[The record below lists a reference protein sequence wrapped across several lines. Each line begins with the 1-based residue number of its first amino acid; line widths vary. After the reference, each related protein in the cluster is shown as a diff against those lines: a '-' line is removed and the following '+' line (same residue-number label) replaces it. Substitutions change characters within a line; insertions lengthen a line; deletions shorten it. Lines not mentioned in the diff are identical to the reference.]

1 MSPTDTPLDPPREPQ
16 TEPQPGDGTA
26 PAASTALLTVRG
38 LRKSFGTT
46 RVLESIDLTVG
57 RGRVLALIGPSG
69 SGKTTILRCLNG
81 LETADGGTI
90 TITAAE
96 ADPAAT
102 GAAPAGTATG
112 TGTGIELTVD
122 FGAAG
127 GPRDKQLAALRDRS
141 AMVFQNYNLFPHKT
155 VLENV
160 LEGPVVVQRR
170 PKAEVTA
177 EALALLTRVGLA
189 DKTDAYPFELSGG
202 QQQRVGIV
210 RALALRPQL
219 LLFDEPT
226 SSLDPE
232 LVGDVLRLIK
242 ELAIEGWTMVIVTHE
257 LEFAR
262 EVASEI
268 AFVDGGRIVEHGD
281 PKQVL
286 RDPREERTRQFLH
299 RLLNPF

>member
-90 TITAAE
+90 TITAELPGTVA
-96 ADPAAT
+96 ASAPVTPA
-102 GAAPAGTATG
+102 TATG
-112 TGTGIELTVD
+112 TEITVD
-122 FGAAG
+122 FGAGG
-127 GPRDKQLAALRDRS
+127 GPRDKDLAALRDRS

-177 EALALLTRVGLA
+177 EALALLTRVGLG

-268 AFVDGGRIVEHGD
+268 AFVDGGTIVEHGD
-281 PKQVL
+281 PRQVL
-286 RDPREERTRQFLH
+286 RHPREERTRQFLH

>member
-1 MSPTDTPLDPPREPQ
+1 MSPTDAPLDHQ
-16 TEPQPGDGTA
+16 HGDGTE
-26 PAASTALLTVRG
+26 PAASAALLTVRG

-57 RGRVLALIGPSG
+57 RGQVLALIGPSG
-69 SGKTTILRCLNG
+69 SGKTTILRCMNG

-90 TITAAE
+90 TVTAE
-96 ADPAAT
+96 LADPAA
-102 GAAPAGTATG
+102 AGTARAG
-112 TGTGIELTVD
+112 TNTLVTVD
-122 FGAAG
+122 FGSAG

-177 EALALLTRVGLA
+177 EALALLARVGLA
-189 DKTDAYPFELSGG
+189 DKTDAFPFELSGG

-242 ELAIEGWTMVIVTHE
+242 ELAVEGWTMVIVTHE

-286 RDPREERTRQFLH
+286 RHPREERTRQFLH